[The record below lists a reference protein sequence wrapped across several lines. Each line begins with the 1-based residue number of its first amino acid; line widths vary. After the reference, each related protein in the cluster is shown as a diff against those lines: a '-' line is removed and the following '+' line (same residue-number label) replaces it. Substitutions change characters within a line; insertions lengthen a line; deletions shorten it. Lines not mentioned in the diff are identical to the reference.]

1 METQARIEELVA
13 ERETLYTISDDL
25 REIEMN
31 ETAMVYEVM
40 AIEITAEIDL
50 LRKSL
55 DDTDLG
61 DLTDFFL

>member
-13 ERETLYTISDDL
+13 EREELYAISDAL
-25 REIEMN
+25 REIEM
-31 ETAMVYEVM
+31 TATAQVYEVM
-40 AIEITAEIDL
+40 AIEIGMEIDN

-61 DLTDFFL
+61 DMTDFFL

>member
-1 METQARIEELVA
+1 MNTEARIEELVA
-13 ERETLYTISDDL
+13 ERATLYTISDDL

-31 ETAMVYEVM
+31 ATAQVYEVM
-40 AIEITAEIDL
+40 AIEITAEIDI

-61 DLTDFFL
+61 DMTDFFL

>member
-1 METQARIEELVA
+1 MNTEARIEELVA
-13 ERETLYTISDDL
+13 ERATLYTISYDL

-31 ETAMVYEVM
+31 ATAQVYEVM
-40 AIEITAEIDL
+40 AIEITAEIDM

-61 DLTDFFL
+61 DMTDFFL

>member
-1 METQARIEELVA
+1 MNTEARIEELVE
-13 ERETLYTISDDL
+13 EREALYSISDDL

-40 AIEITAEIDL
+40 AIEIGMEIDK

-61 DLTDFFL
+61 DMTDFFL

>member
-1 METQARIEELVA
+1 MNTEARIEELVA
-13 ERETLYTISDDL
+13 EREELYAISDDL

-31 ETAMVYEVM
+31 ATAQVYEVM
-40 AIEITAEIDL
+40 AIEIGMEIDN

-61 DLTDFFL
+61 DMTDFFL

>member
-1 METQARIEELVA
+1 MNTEARIEELVA

-31 ETAMVYEVM
+31 ATAQVYEVM
-40 AIEITAEIDL
+40 AIEIGMEIDK

-61 DLTDFFL
+61 DMTDFFL

>member
-1 METQARIEELVA
+1 MNTEARIEELVA

-31 ETAMVYEVM
+31 ATAQVYEVM
-40 AIEITAEIDL
+40 AIEITAEIDI

-61 DLTDFFL
+61 DMTDFFL

>member
-1 METQARIEELVA
+1 MNTEARIEELVA

-31 ETAMVYEVM
+31 ATAQVYEVM
-40 AIEITAEIDL
+40 AIEIGMEIDN

-61 DLTDFFL
+61 DMTDFFL

>member
-13 ERETLYTISDDL
+13 EREELYAISDDL

-31 ETAMVYEVM
+31 ATAQVYEVM
-40 AIEITAEIDL
+40 AIEIGMEIDN

-61 DLTDFFL
+61 DMTDFFL

>member
-1 METQARIEELVA
+1 MENQARIEELVA
-13 ERETLYTISDDL
+13 EREELYAISDDL

-31 ETAMVYEVM
+31 ATAQVYEVM
-40 AIEITAEIDL
+40 AIEIGMEIDN

-61 DLTDFFL
+61 DMTDFFL

>member
-31 ETAMVYEVM
+31 ATAQVYEVM
-40 AIEITAEIDL
+40 AIEITAEIDV

-61 DLTDFFL
+61 DMTDFFL

>member
-40 AIEITAEIDL
+40 AIEIGMEIDK

-61 DLTDFFL
+61 DMTDFFL